1 MLASVVYEFSFPK
14 KKHRNLKKPHFRPD
28 TKPKIEVVS
37 LMLCC
42 YCRCD
47 GQNSAS
53 RSPHGLHYH
62 RCSYFQPTRYV
73 FLFTSRLCLQGSAD
87 LLNDY
92 YDYNTLKKMTQNGT
106 IYICHVFLSKPIVLS
121 LKINK
126 RHQGSV
132 DFLNNDYYIKRTF
145 ILS

>member
-1 MLASVVYEFSFPK
+1 MSSVFPK
-14 KKHRNLKKPHFRPD
+14 KHLNLKKPHFRPD

-62 RCSYFQPTRYV
+62 RCSYFQPTQYV
-73 FLFTSRLCLQGSAD
+73 FCSPR
-87 LLNDY
+87 
-92 YDYNTLKKMTQNGT
+92 
-106 IYICHVFLSKPIVLS
+106 
-121 LKINK
+121 
-126 RHQGSV
+126 
-132 DFLNNDYYIKRTF
+132 DFACKEVQI
-145 ILS
+145 S